1 MSKRNYIHVQA
12 LLLEEK
18 TQREVA
24 KYYGFRDKYAVKQL
38 LTRERRK
45 ERKLEVGI
53 LPRPKG
59 RPRKIQQ
66 RKILWPSR
74 LMRFSGL
81 VWKMNCCGIFCNSQK
96 GSESKGK
103 ICSDLPSSGTV
114 SCTCHVPIL
123 CSIQK
128 RLLQPRKSDEPSRK
142 RYGSCRNDAAATR
155 QMFSYLWIPKN
166 VAMAGKKYGNPP

>member
-81 VWKMNCCGIFCNSQK
+81 VWKMNCCGILCNPKITLRVMKKYDLLSEIRMTTHWQK
-96 GSESKGK
+96 ISS
-103 ICSDLPSSGTV
+103 PSS
-114 SCTCHVPIL
+114 
-123 CSIQK
+123 K
-128 RLLQPRKSDEPSRK
+128 
-142 RYGSCRNDAAATR
+142 
-155 QMFSYLWIPKN
+155 
-166 VAMAGKKYGNPP
+166 